1 MDDTLD
7 INVTA
12 THIDIDTSALENDW
26 GLQALEGL
34 KGSCLQDNP

>member
-12 THIDIDTSALENDW
+12 TQIDIDTSALEND
-26 GLQALEGL
+26 
-34 KGSCLQDNP
+34 